1 MTRSNAGRQTV
12 FWWIGWIVL
21 TILSFFLSCLFW
33 TRHIALHVGPMS
45 QPGVPILWISAVFGT
60 WMLLLVPLIIVMY
73 NKVDKAYED
82 TRLAREAAAIQKASS
97 EPGVRAIR
105 VDEKERQLD
114 PEI

>member
-1 MTRSNAGRQTV
+1 MTRSNGGRQTV

-21 TILSFFLSCLFW
+21 TILSFFLSCFFW

-45 QPGVPILWISAVFGT
+45 QPGVSILWISAVFGT

-82 TRLAREAAAIQKASS
+82 ARI
-97 EPGVRAIR
+97 VR
-105 VDEKERQLD
+105 ETTQF
-114 PEI
+114 